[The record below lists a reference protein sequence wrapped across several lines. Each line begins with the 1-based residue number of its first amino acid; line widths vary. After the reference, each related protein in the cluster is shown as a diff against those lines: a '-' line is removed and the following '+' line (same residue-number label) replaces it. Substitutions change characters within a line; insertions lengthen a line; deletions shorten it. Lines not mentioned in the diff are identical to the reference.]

1 MTHAVPPSAFRVL
14 ALVDPGRGGRR
25 IAFLAA
31 LGARD
36 CAPVMVPP
44 GSGSVDFVCTG
55 LARRHKRRYRKGL
68 PAEIVPEVLAPGD
81 LVVVRPDSGCG
92 AAPGGD
98 EGLEH
103 SEKKE
108 AGEKGGLRRAARV
121 EALRILPVT
130 RTGRREALA

>member
-1 MTHAVPPSAFRVL
+1 MTHVVPPSAFRVL

-36 CAPVMVPP
+36 CAPVTVPP

-81 LVVVRPDSGCG
+81 LVVVRPESGCG
-92 AAPGGD
+92 TEQGAGEGGD
-98 EGLEH
+98 E
-103 SEKKE
+103 
-108 AGEKGGLRRAARV
+108 AGNKGAGNQGSPERAARV